1 VSDARTAVTARLP
14 ASRSIRHHSGVSR
27 KRRATAATPA
37 HDAWRSR
44 GFLLRLANMR
54 WEREVSAVLRPLG
67 LTYIQFALLGGVWWL
82 ESHGVHP
89 SQRELSDHTAISPM
103 LTSQVTRTL
112 ENAGLIKRTTDPS
125 DTRIRRLELT
135 AAGWRAAEQSI
146 EAVDAA
152 EARFFT
158 SLAIDEDIIPILQ
171 EIAGVGETGKPPK
184 SSR

>member
-1 VSDARTAVTARLP
+1 VSDAAVAARLH
-14 ASRSIRHHSGVSR
+14 ANRSIRHHSGVPR
-27 KRRATAATPA
+27 NKRRATAATPE

-67 LTYIQFALLGGVWWL
+67 LTYIQFALLGGVRWL
-82 ESHGVHP
+82 ESHGVLP

-112 ENAGLIKRTTDPS
+112 EHAGLIERTTDPR
-125 DTRIRRLELT
+125 DTRIRRLALT
-135 AAGWRAAEQSI
+135 AAGWQVAEQSI
-146 EAVDAA
+146 AAVDAA

-158 SLAIDEDIIPILQ
+158 SLAIDDDIIPILQ
-171 EIAGVGETGKPPK
+171 EIAGVGETVKPPTPP
-184 SSR
+184 R

>member
-1 VSDARTAVTARLP
+1 VSETRAAV
-14 ASRSIRHHSGVSR
+14 V
-27 KRRATAATPA
+27 ATRQ

-44 GFLLRLANMR
+44 GFLLRLADMR

-82 ESHGVHP
+82 QSRGVHP

-112 ENAGLIKRTTDPS
+112 EQAGLIKRTTDAS

-135 AAGWRAAEQSI
+135 AAGWRAAERSI
-146 EAVDAA
+146 EAVDAT
-152 EARFFT
+152 EARFFAA
-158 SLAIDEDIIPILQ
+158 LAIGDDIIPTLRA
-171 EIAGVGETGKPPK
+171 IAGVDETGRPPTR
-184 SSR
+184 SR